1 MGRLLNNLFYCF
13 LFISAFSL
21 AQSGTSKVP
30 EYHNKEQFKKFK
42 KRANTVA
49 AWQIQNLRFG
59 ALVVRLQNNQRK
71 VDALKKAGQIDL
83 ANEVIASTQFYNKL
97 MMRVYTKE
105 LKFCKVYFIYAQLS
119 DSLLNGARTGIFLDS
134 TLNVNPAIN
143 MTQNFYV
150 IAEKDYVYNSSIGF
164 VREDTARYVKET
176 GNRTIDVAVVLKNK
190 YGHQLKQPFPVF
202 VKRAFLKSSSVY
214 EAKETIQVSPNVFKE
229 FSFLISKDVTFEKQS
244 AYVMQLNTD
253 LNLFYNK
260 SQGTQINDPAIK
272 PFLY

>member
-1 MGRLLNNLFYCF
+1 M
-13 LFISAFSL
+13 

-59 ALVVRLQNNQRK
+59 AIVVRLQNNQRK
-71 VDALKKAGQIDL
+71 VDALKKAGQMDL

-97 MMRVYTKE
+97 MMRVYNKE

-119 DSLLNGARTGIFLDS
+119 DSLLKGARTGIFLDS
-134 TLNVNPAIN
+134 TLNVNPAIS
-143 MTQNFYV
+143 MTQNFYI

-164 VREDTARYVKET
+164 VSEDTARYVKET

-190 YGHQLKQPFPVF
+190 YGHQLKPPFPIF

-229 FSFLISKDVTFEKQS
+229 FSFTISKDVTFEKQS

-253 LNLFYNK
+253 LYLFYNK